1 MKNKETLED
10 YVLDSDEHN
19 NLKSDDGTYL
29 NFHRQSEL
37 LLKGAKL
44 GSEWQQKQEQSN
56 ENSWFNEYQEVENY
70 IIKRIGNKFLEATPD
85 KYKTASEATIALLES
100 NWQKEKSYSEEDLRE
115 AFRQGEQ
122 NISYS
127 EIYGLDSE
135 LTEQQWFEKF
145 YKI

>member
-1 MKNKETLED
+1 MENKTKCYCGHTIYCDCNPLEQPK
-10 YVLDSDEHN
+10 LEIIEEAKIN
-19 NLKSDDGTYL
+19 NLIKLFGKD
-29 NFHRQSEL
+29 FHLEPRSEI
-37 LLKGAKL
+37 KNCNESFMAGAK
-44 GSEWQQKQEQSN
+44 WKQE
-56 ENSWFNEYQEVENY
+56 
-70 IIKRIGNKFLEATPD
+70 RD
-85 KYKTASEATIALLES
+85 KKL
-100 NWQKEKSYSEEDLRE
+100 YSEEDLIE

>member
-44 GSEWQQKQEQSN
+44 GSEWQQKQEQNN

-70 IIKRIGNKFLEATPD
+70 IIKRIGDKFLKATPD
-85 KYKTASEATIALLES
+85 KYKTASEATIALLED
-100 NWQKEKSYSEEDLRE
+100 NWEQDENIYTENQEKMYSEVFKWLADNDYLTDKRE
-115 AFRQGEQ
+115 
-122 NISYS
+122 
-127 EIYGLDSE
+127 L
-135 LTEQQWFEKF
+135 LEKEF
-145 YKI
+145 NQYKNK